1 MLLQVTHFNYY
12 SFVSQELAKFHAVSL
27 AAKFRDPIEFNKTK
41 STLLEWLITKE
52 NAYLSSGID
61 NGIQMASKVV
71 ENPDSST
78 VRKLKTILGR
88 GYEVLSSL
96 IVPSEPLAVVV
107 HGDLWCNN
115 LLFRYQP
122 WTPSKTPRDVCFL
135 DLQVSRYGSP
145 SMDILYFL
153 FTSSSSGVLNQHFHY
168 LLSEYHKT
176 LSDHLGML
184 APQAPCVT
192 LQDIKDDLRK
202 HSMFGLLL
210 TLLVLPAVSSET
222 NKLHLDDMSE
232 ELLQDPSFIEQFE
245 KDVLGPGYNMRVNE
259 IFEFCD
265 RENLI

>member
-1 MLLQVTHFNYY
+1 M
-12 SFVSQELAKFHAVSL
+12 AKFHAVSL
-27 AAKFRDPIEFNKTK
+27 AAKFRDPLEFNKAK
-41 STLLEWLITKE
+41 STLVEWLITKE
-52 NAYLSSGID
+52 NPYLSSGVD
-61 NGIQMASKVV
+61 NGIQMSSKVV
-71 ENPDSST
+71 ENQDSYT
-78 VRKLKTILGR
+78 VQKLRTIVGR

-122 WTPSKTPRDVCFL
+122 WTSGSKTPRDVCFL

-168 LLSEYHKT
+168 LMSEYHKT
-176 LSDHLGML
+176 LSDHLVML
-184 APQAPCVT
+184 APQAPFVA
-192 LQDIKDDLRK
+192 LEDIKGDLRK
-202 HSMFGLLL
+202 HSVFGLLL
-210 TLLVLPAVSSET
+210 SLLVLPAVTAE
-222 NKLHLDDMSE
+222 NKLDLDDMSE
-232 ELLQDPSFIEQFE
+232 ELLQDPSFQEQVE
-245 KDVLGPGYNMRVNE
+245 KNLLGPGYKRRVNE